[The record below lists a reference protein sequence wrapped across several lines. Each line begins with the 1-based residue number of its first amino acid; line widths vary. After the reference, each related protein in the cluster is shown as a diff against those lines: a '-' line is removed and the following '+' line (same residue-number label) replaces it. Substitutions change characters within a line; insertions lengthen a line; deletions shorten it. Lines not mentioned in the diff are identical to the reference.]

1 MKAFPI
7 WSTILVLALSSVPF
21 AHAQG
26 GGYVAPSIIYTDDD
40 PDRRADAGVNGLQV
54 AFGRKIHD
62 HLDLEGLFGY
72 ANLAGYKDA
81 TTSVPDVR
89 IEDFSVNLL
98 WYPNRDW
105 QVTPYLLVGVGYLNA
120 VPVSGQNTSD
130 VSATYGIGANWQI
143 GGGPYSI
150 RGEVRMRSS
159 QGTEP
164 VFGLESTMTDTV
176 ATLGFQYNFADRSP
190 TSLMSAGGDGG
201 WYIGGDVAFTVE
213 DKDRVTSSAVGPQ
226 FRAGKRLSDSLDLE
240 ALLGFASL
248 DGYSSTTESY
258 PDQSILELGVNLLA
272 YPNRDLRVA
281 PYFLIGIGYLG
292 TEYKPGSSESDVSS
306 TVGAGFKWKVGE
318 SNYSIR
324 GEYRLRAVSGTRAID
339 GTSGTLT
346 DSIASVGVIY
356 DFGGKQTYSEDDDS
370 DGDGVLDIWDDC
382 PDTPPGV
389 DVSSR
394 GCPLRDLR
402 MDGDGDRVPDD
413 IDDCPNTPIGDVV
426 DSRGC
431 PIDTDG
437 DGVVTG
443 RDRCPASRPGAQV
456 DSFGCERDND
466 QDGVVDHLDSCLNTR
481 PGVRVD
487 TSGCEITDVIA
498 LEGVNFQTG
507 SDRVLEGVEEILR
520 SYADTL
526 NKYPELEIEVAGH
539 TDSVGLGDAN
549 YGLSERRA
557 VTVRDILI
565 RFGVEEFR
573 IRATGYGESQ
583 PIDDNNTAE
592 GRARNRRVELRILNQ

>member
-1 MKAFPI
+1 MKAFSV
-7 WSTILVLALSSVPF
+7 WSTIFVLALSSVPF
-21 AHAQG
+21 AQAQD
-26 GGYVAPSIIYTDDD
+26 GGYIAPSFVYTDDD
-40 PDRRADAGVNGLQV
+40 PDRVADAGLNGLQV
-54 AFGRKIHD
+54 SFGRQVHD
-62 HLDLEGLFGY
+62 HLDLEGMFGY
-72 ANLAGYKDA
+72 STIAGYSDA
-81 TTSVPDVR
+81 AISVPDVT
-89 IEDFSVNLL
+89 ITDFSANLL

-105 QVTPYLLVGVGYLNA
+105 LVAPYLLVGVGYLNA
-120 VPVSGQNTSD
+120 VPVSGQSTSD
-130 VSATYGIGANWQI
+130 LSTTFGIGANWQL
-143 GGGPYSI
+143 GDGPYSI
-150 RGEVRMRSS
+150 RAEVRARSS
-159 QGTEP
+159 KGTVP
-164 VFGLESTMTDTV
+164 FTGVESTMTDTV
-176 ATLGFQYNFADRSP
+176 ATLGFQYNFADRSSP
-190 TSLMSAGGDGG
+190 SLMRAGGDGG
-201 WYIGGDVAFTVE
+201 WYIGGDVAFTIE
-213 DKDRVTSSAVGPQ
+213 DKDRVTSSGIGPQ
-226 FRAGKRLSDSLDLE
+226 FRAGKRLSDSFDVE
-240 ALLGFASL
+240 AILGFAKL
-248 DGYSSTTESY
+248 DGYSDATSSF
-258 PDQSILELGVNLLA
+258 PDQTILDLSFNLLA

-281 PYFLIGIGYLG
+281 PYFLIGLGYMG

-306 TVGAGFKWKVGE
+306 TVGAGFKWKIGD
-318 SNYSIR
+318 SAYSIR
-324 GEYRLRAVSGTRAID
+324 GEYRLRSVSGTRAID

-346 DSIASVGVIY
+346 DSIASLGVIY
-356 DFGGKQTYSEDDDS
+356 DFGGTRRYSEDDDT

-382 PDTPPGV
+382 PDTEPGV

-402 MDGDGDRVPDD
+402 SDADGDRVPDD
-413 IDDCPNTPIGDVV
+413 IDDCPNTPVGDVV
-426 DSRGC
+426 DTRGC
-431 PIDTDG
+431 PIDSDG

-481 PGVRVD
+481 PGARVD
-487 TSGCEITDVIA
+487 TSGCEITDVID
-498 LEGVNFQTG
+498 LPGVSFQTG
-507 SDRVLEGVEEILR
+507 SDRVVGGVEDILR
-520 SYADTL
+520 GIAETL
-526 NKYPELEIEVAGH
+526 NKYPEMEIEVAGH